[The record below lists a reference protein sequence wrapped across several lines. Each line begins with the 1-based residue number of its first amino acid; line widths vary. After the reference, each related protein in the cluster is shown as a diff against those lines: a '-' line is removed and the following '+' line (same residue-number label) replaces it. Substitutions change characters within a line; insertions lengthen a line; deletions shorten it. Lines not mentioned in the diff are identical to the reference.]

1 MQFGIQLAAIL
12 FSLTILYNYFTHK
25 RLPIQS
31 TAFFTCF
38 LVAAFF
44 NLIAEVLSLATINNL
59 ESIPSSLNRFTHQ
72 LFIGS
77 LDFVIFMLYLYL
89 DLRCH
94 NQNKYQK
101 KQILIRLIPF
111 ALSMLIVLFGSLEY
125 NTEASVRYS
134 YGMMAYTVYA
144 CVILYITLAI
154 ISLIRFRKNF
164 TSKELIAIG
173 LSLSSWSIITLI
185 QFFNPTLLLSSIGIV
200 LMLQFIYMSFENTDK
215 YLTIK
220 DGCVFSK
227 SAFELTINEYLKNK
241 KRFYAIQIVISNYE
255 TIVLKLGY
263 NQAYAIINDYAA
275 YLSKRIKG
283 AVFLIHDN
291 TINLILELVEE
302 YDSLLQFKNEVISH
316 KFNDIS
322 YKLKTLKKGILA
334 SEYETFND
342 IRTELQNTETFLNC
356 TKDSKIYPI
365 SYKDIYY
372 IEVID
377 NQSFVYTKKD
387 FYEVKEKLYQLEELL
402 FPWNFIR
409 CSKSLICNT
418 QKIVSYT
425 KDTNSRLLVDLKNEE
440 TIIVTRQ
447 YVKDFKTKIN
457 V

>member
-12 FSLTILYNYFTHK
+12 FSLTILYNYFSHK

-38 LVAAFF
+38 LIATLL
-44 NLIAEVLSLATINNL
+44 NLVAEVLSLLTINNL
-59 ESIPSSLNRFTHQ
+59 ESIPSLLNRFTHQ

-89 DLRCH
+89 DLKCH
-94 NQNKYQK
+94 NQNKYQR
-101 KQILIRLIPF
+101 KQIIIRLIPV
-111 ALSMLIVLFGSLEY
+111 ALSLLIVLFGSLEY

-154 ISLIRFRKNF
+154 ISLIRFHKNF
-164 TSKELIAIG
+164 TAKELTSIG
-173 LSLSSWSIITLI
+173 LGLSSWGIITLI

-227 SAFELTINEYLKNK
+227 NAFELTVNEYLKNK
-241 KRFYAIQIVISNYE
+241 KKFYAVQITISNYE
-255 TIVLKLGY
+255 AIVLKLGY
-263 NQAYAIINDYAA
+263 DQAYAIMNDYAS

-283 AVFLIHDN
+283 TVFLTHDN
-291 TINLILELVEE
+291 TIDLILELVEE
-302 YDSLLQFKNEVISH
+302 YDSILQLRTETVSH
-316 KFNDIS
+316 KYNDVL
-322 YKLKTLKKGILA
+322 YKLKTLKKGIIA
-334 SEYETFND
+334 SEYKTFND
-342 IRTELQNTETFLNC
+342 IQKELQNTETFLNC
-356 TKDSKIYPI
+356 TKDSKVYPI

-402 FPWNFIR
+402 LPWNFIR
-409 CSKSLICNT
+409 CSKSLLCNT
-418 QKIVSYT
+418 QKIVSFT
-425 KDTNSRLLVDLKNEE
+425 KDTNSRLLVELKNEE

-447 YVKDFKTKIN
+447 YVKDFKSKIN